1 MRLASWRTK
10 NRGKAVLR
18 LSAVLIGYLFILPT
32 LASAQSGGQLR
43 STVDLIVI
51 HTIGGPSCQNS
62 SVVYPTVAGDAKRWL
77 TYFRDHETIGIHY
90 VIGRDGET
98 LAGIQEN
105 EIAYHAYG
113 NNQTSIGIE
122 LVNNGDGSDPFPTEQ
137 ISALVKLLRELCSR
151 YGLSVDKIKGHEE
164 IDKRMFQCGSSSFKE
179 KVDPGLAFP
188 WHEVRKALS
197 PFPSQ
202 VHQS

>member
-1 MRLASWRTK
+1 MRKLF
-10 NRGKAVLR
+10 
-18 LSAVLIGYLFILPT
+18 AVLIAHLFILPT
-32 LASAQSGGQLR
+32 LASAQSDGQTR
-43 STVDLIVI
+43 STVDLVVI

-62 SVVYPTVAGDAKRWL
+62 SVVFQAVNGDAKRWL
-77 TYFRDHETIGIHY
+77 NYFKDHETLSIHY
-90 VIGRDGET
+90 VIGRTGET

-122 LVNNGDGSDPFPTEQ
+122 LVNNGDGSDPFPPEQ
-137 ISALVKLLRELCSR
+137 IGALVRLLRELCSR

-188 WHEVRKALS
+188 WHEVREALS
-197 PFPSQ
+197 FLPL
-202 VHQS
+202 QSSPIVIKGTGLD

>member
-1 MRLASWRTK
+1 MLK
-10 NRGKAVLR
+10 PFV
-18 LSAVLIGYLFILPT
+18 VLIVYLFILPT
-32 LASAQSGGQLR
+32 LASAQSGGQMR
-43 STVDLIVI
+43 STVDLVVI

-62 SVVYPTVAGDAKRWL
+62 SVVYPTIAGDAKRWL
-77 TYFRDHETIGIHY
+77 TYFKDHETIGIHY
-90 VIGRDGET
+90 VIGRNGET

-122 LVNNGDGSDPFPTEQ
+122 LVNNGDGSDPFPPEQ
-137 ISALVKLLRELCSR
+137 ISALVKLLRELCSS

-188 WHEVRKALS
+188 WHEVREALS
-197 PFPSQ
+197 PLSLPSSPI
-202 VHQS
+202 VTKGTEPKVPSML

>member
-1 MRLASWRTK
+1 MLK
-10 NRGKAVLR
+10 LFV
-18 LSAVLIGYLFILPT
+18 VLIVYLFILPT
-32 LASAQSGGQLR
+32 LASAQSGVQLR

-62 SVVYPTVAGDAKRWL
+62 SVAYPTIAGDAKRWL
-77 TYFRDHETIGIHY
+77 TYFEDHENIGIHY
-90 VIGRDGET
+90 VIGRAGEM
-98 LAGIQEN
+98 LAGIREN

-122 LVNNGDGSDPFPTEQ
+122 LVNNGDGSDPFPPEQ

-151 YGLSVDKIKGHEE
+151 YGLSVDKIKGHED
-164 IDKRMFQCGSSSFKE
+164 IDKRMFQCGSSLFKE

-188 WHEVRKALS
+188 WHGVREALS
-197 PFPSQ
+197 PLSLPGSPI
-202 VHQS
+202 VTKGTGLD